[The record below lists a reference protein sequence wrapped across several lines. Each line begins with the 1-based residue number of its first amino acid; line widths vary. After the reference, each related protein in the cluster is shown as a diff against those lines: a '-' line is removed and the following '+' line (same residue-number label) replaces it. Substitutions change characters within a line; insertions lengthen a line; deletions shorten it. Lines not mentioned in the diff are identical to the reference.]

1 MLKSKAKTYKVY
13 IKQSLT
19 QTIVVDLDT
28 TIKL

>member
-1 MLKSKAKTYKVY
+1 MLRPKAKMYKVY

-28 TIKL
+28 TQQI